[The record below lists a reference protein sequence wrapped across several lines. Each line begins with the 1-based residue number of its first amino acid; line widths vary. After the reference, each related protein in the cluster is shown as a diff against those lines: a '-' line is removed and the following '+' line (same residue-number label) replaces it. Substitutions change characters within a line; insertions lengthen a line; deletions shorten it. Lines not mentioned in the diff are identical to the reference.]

1 MAVSERCRPRG
12 AQAASSTGACGR
24 ALPAPLLSG
33 AAGAW
38 RGRAARGWAGPA
50 ALPGYP
56 LTERPLSQSRRRG
69 GGRSDGC
76 GPAVAG
82 RAHSGHGRLR
92 SMVGAAAAALP
103 AAGLLCWVGALG
115 ALYAAALA
123 SYRLLAGLRVWVL
136 RSGAAAVGPA
146 LGAWAV
152 VTGATDGI
160 GKAYAEEL
168 ARRGMKVVL
177 ISRSKEKLDQV
188 ASEIEEKYKVETK
201 VIVADFGEKEDIYS
215 RIKAGLEGLEIGVL
229 VNNVGISYVY
239 PEYFL
244 DVPDL
249 DKTIDRM
256 INVNIM
262 SVCKMTRLVLPGML
276 ERSKGVILN
285 ISSAAGMYPTPLLTL
300 YSATKAFV
308 DYFSRGLH
316 AEYKS
321 KGIIVQSVLPYYV
334 ATKMSKIRKPT
345 FDKPSPETYV
355 RAALGTVGLQTQTNG
370 CLPHALMGWISSLLP
385 TSTVINFL
393 MKTNKQIRARYLKK
407 MKEK

>member
-1 MAVSERCRPRG
+1 
-12 AQAASSTGACGR
+12 
-24 ALPAPLLSG
+24 
-33 AAGAW
+33 
-38 RGRAARGWAGPA
+38 
-50 ALPGYP
+50 
-56 LTERPLSQSRRRG
+56 
-69 GGRSDGC
+69 
-76 GPAVAG
+76 
-82 RAHSGHGRLR
+82 
-92 SMVGAAAAALP
+92 MVGPGALP
-103 AAGLLCWVGALG
+103 AAGLLYWLGALG
-115 ALYAAALA
+115 TACAAALA
-123 SYRLLAGLRVWVL
+123 SYRLLVAFRVWVL

-188 ASEIEEKYKVETK
+188 ASEIREKYQVETK
-201 VIVADFGEKEDIYS
+201 VIVADFGETEDTYS
-215 RIKAGLEGLEIGVL
+215 GIRAGLEGLEIGVL
-229 VNNVGISYVY
+229 VNNVGISYAY

-249 DKTIDRM
+249 DKTIDKM
-256 INVNIM
+256 TNINVLA
-262 SVCKMTRLVLPGML
+262 VCKMTRLVLPGML
-276 ERSKGVILN
+276 ERSKGVVLN
-285 ISSAAGMYPTPLLTL
+285 IASAAGMYPTPLLTL

-308 DYFSRGLH
+308 DFFSRGLQ

-355 RAALGTVGLQTQTNG
+355 RAALGTVGLQSQTNG
-370 CLPHALMGWISSLLP
+370 CIPHALMGWIFSLLP
-385 TSTVINFL
+385 ASTVINL
-393 MKTNKQIRARYLKK
+393 LLKTNKQIRARYLKK
-407 MKEK
+407 MKEN